1 MSSTSFTSRGDQSRS
16 AIAAVRGQMREST
29 ISAVVNSDHI
39 VASPPR
45 MRARSAS
52 GSWSTPLS
60 QGSTA

>member
-1 MSSTSFTSRGDQSRS
+1 MSSTSVTSRGDHSRS

-29 ISAVVNSDHI
+29 ISGVVNSDHM

-52 GSWSTPLS
+52 GSWSTPLPH
-60 QGSTA
+60 GSVA